1 MNSAMPNGADAALPP
16 PAPAPVAAVT
26 AADAGGNGVANDAA
40 APTAPAATAVAAAP
54 PLGFATRAIHVGCP
68 PDAGSGAVVPPISL
82 SSTFAMP
89 GLVKKD
95 HMYSRLSNPNRDG
108 FEACLASLEG
118 GKYGFAFSSG
128 QAATVTMMHTL
139 KAGDHI
145 VSIDDVYAGTQ
156 QYFTR
161 IATPMGLNFTF
172 CDMSAPGAL
181 AAAIRPTTRLV
192 WLETPTNP
200 TMKITSIEVV
210 AAAAHAVG
218 AVLVV
223 DNTFASPY
231 LQSPLAL
238 GADVVFHSVSKYIGG
253 HSDLVMGAL
262 VTSDEVLATR
272 LRHLQVNMGG
282 VPSPFDCFLASRGM
296 KTLSLRMAAHGAN
309 GAAVAAVVE
318 AHPAVRRVLYPGLP
332 SHPSYDIAVAQM
344 RGGGGMMTFWL
355 DGGLPAARAFLGALS
370 VVTLAVSLGGVES
383 LVEHPALMT
392 HAALPPAVRAELGI
406 DDGMVRLSVG
416 IEDAEDLVRD
426 ISQALDAA
434 KVVID
439 AAATAASPAM
449 ATDTVH
455 DKPVVVGVK
464 RPHE

>member
-1 MNSAMPNGADAALPP
+1 
-16 PAPAPVAAVT
+16 
-26 AADAGGNGVANDAA
+26 
-40 APTAPAATAVAAAP
+40 
-54 PLGFATRAIHVGCP
+54 
-68 PDAGSGAVVPPISL
+68 
-82 SSTFAMP
+82 MP

-118 GKYGFAFSSG
+118 GKHGFAFSSG

-139 KAGDHI
+139 KAGDHV

-262 VTSDEVLATR
+262 VTSDAALATR

-296 KTLSLRMAAHGAN
+296 KTLGLRMAAHGAN
-309 GAAVAAVVE
+309 GAAVAAAVE

-416 IEDAEDLVRD
+416 IEDAVDLVAD
-426 ISQALDAA
+426 ITQALDAA
-434 KVVID
+434 KVVIN
-439 AAATAASPAM
+439 AAATAAAPAT
-449 ATDTVH
+449 ATNAANE
-455 DKPVVVGVK
+455 PVVVGVK
-464 RPHE
+464 RPHPE

>member
-1 MNSAMPNGADAALPP
+1 MGCAD
-16 PAPAPVAAVT
+16 
-26 AADAGGNGVANDAA
+26 
-40 APTAPAATAVAAAP
+40 
-54 PLGFATRAIHVGCP
+54 
-68 PDAGSGAVVPPISL
+68 
-82 SSTFAMP
+82 
-89 GLVKKD
+89 
-95 HMYSRLSNPNRDG
+95 
-108 FEACLASLEG
+108 
-118 GKYGFAFSSG
+118 GFAFSSG

-139 KAGDHI
+139 KAGDHV

-156 QYFTR
+156 QYFTYVPPEYCPRFCCGEVCVPAGVLLHRMCTVRAIGMGDVSLATLALPFPLSPSCAPRSTPLERVHACFDSRPCFSCASPLTRRCSSRLQCRSAQPCDLCLTHRSRVCVVVFVLCCSPPARLGLGFALLRR

-262 VTSDEVLATR
+262 VTSDAALATR

-296 KTLSLRMAAHGAN
+296 KTLGLRMAAHGAN
-309 GAAVAAVVE
+309 GAAVAAAVE

-355 DGGLPAARAFLGALS
+355 DGGLPAACAFLGALS

-406 DDGMVRLSVG
+406 DDGTLRKWRQVRWGTSLG
-416 IEDAEDLVRD
+416 
-426 ISQALDAA
+426 
-434 KVVID
+434 
-439 AAATAASPAM
+439 
-449 ATDTVH
+449 
-455 DKPVVVGVK
+455 
-464 RPHE
+464 

>member
-1 MNSAMPNGADAALPP
+1 
-16 PAPAPVAAVT
+16 
-26 AADAGGNGVANDAA
+26 
-40 APTAPAATAVAAAP
+40 
-54 PLGFATRAIHVGCP
+54 
-68 PDAGSGAVVPPISL
+68 
-82 SSTFAMP
+82 
-89 GLVKKD
+89 
-95 HMYSRLSNPNRDG
+95 
-108 FEACLASLEG
+108 
-118 GKYGFAFSSG
+118 
-128 QAATVTMMHTL
+128 
-139 KAGDHI
+139 
-145 VSIDDVYAGTQ
+145 
-156 QYFTR
+156 
-161 IATPMGLNFTF
+161 MGLNFTF
-172 CDMSAPGAL
+172 CDMSVPGAL

-192 WLETPTNP
+192 WVETPTNP

-218 AVLVV
+218 AILVV

-262 VTSDEVLATR
+262 VTSDEALATR

-296 KTLSLRMAAHGAN
+296 KTLGLRMAAHGAN

-332 SHPSYDIAVAQM
+332 SHPSYDVAVAQM

-406 DDGMVRLSVG
+406 DDGMLGGWRHGRWGLCLGRRQGPRSGPRPVLVRHTRCAGVGVERARLLPGGTCSAHVLTWCASRFAGLPLILRLS
-416 IEDAEDLVRD
+416 L
-426 ISQALDAA
+426 
-434 KVVID
+434 
-439 AAATAASPAM
+439 ASPRRCR
-449 ATDTVH
+449 T
-455 DKPVVVGVK
+455 VVV
-464 RPHE
+464 